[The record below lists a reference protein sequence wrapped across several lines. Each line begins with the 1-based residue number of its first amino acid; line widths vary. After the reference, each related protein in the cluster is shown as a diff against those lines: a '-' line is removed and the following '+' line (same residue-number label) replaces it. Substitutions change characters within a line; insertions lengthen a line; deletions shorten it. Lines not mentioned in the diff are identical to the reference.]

1 MARKKNNVP
10 SYLLHAQSGQA
21 RVRINGREYLLGRFG
36 SEESRVRYGKIIS
49 QAAGGLSVDPLGKN
63 HNDADSG
70 LSVAELLLAFKR
82 HADAYYSKDGK
93 KTAEVDCFKSAMRA
107 VRELFALNRAKDF
120 SPLCLKTVQPEFG
133 IRDLG
138 LEKIQKEGSSL
149 VGTVFKDTKE
159 LPDGLGRT
167 FLRSG

>member
-1 MARKKNNVP
+1 MTTNNEMVSSNIDP
-10 SYLLHAQSGQA
+10 MFVSPDD
-21 RVRINGREYLLGRFG
+21 
-36 SEESRVRYGKIIS
+36 SE
-49 QAAGGLSVDPLGKN
+49 
-63 HNDADSG
+63 
-70 LSVAELLLAFKR
+70 
-82 HADAYYSKDGK
+82 
-93 KTAEVDCFKSAMRA
+93 
-107 VRELFALNRAKDF
+107 
-120 SPLCLKTVQPEFG
+120 PEFG

>member
-1 MARKKNNVP
+1 MRVWAASPEIEWFISKEGIMDEIELTAKQEME
-10 SYLLHAQSGQA
+10 AQEIED
-21 RVRINGREYLLGRFG
+21 V
-36 SEESRVRYGKIIS
+36 
-49 QAAGGLSVDPLGKN
+49 
-63 HNDADSG
+63 
-70 LSVAELLLAFKR
+70 
-82 HADAYYSKDGK
+82 
-93 KTAEVDCFKSAMRA
+93 
-107 VRELFALNRAKDF
+107 
-120 SPLCLKTVQPEFG
+120 LKPEFG